1 MSFFNDTFFQALFNT
16 SVPRIIVKTE
26 GFDHTIVASND
37 AYSTLLNSQTPDFEQ
52 AILNMAFNNE
62 AGISA
67 ELEITPVET
76 VDGRSEYRIISIPR
90 NSISS
95 IVNFI
100 SSGLAILRG
109 RAMILE
115 VVNKAMLSLWDRDE
129 SITGKALLEFMPEL
143 KDQEFPDLLEQVF
156 TTGEPYKTVD
166 APVKLQTTEGMQ
178 TKYMDFSYTALKNAA
193 GKTDGIL
200 VLAEDVTERTLGRMR
215 EQQLTEELTVM
226 NEELAASNEEF
237 AAMNEELSAINEEL
251 VESREEQY
259 QLHEEL
265 SSSEVRF
272 RKLVQQAP
280 VAISILNGPEHTF
293 ESVNDKM
300 LSFLGKTERIIGM
313 PIKQALPELEP
324 QDLIDLMDDVYSRAE
339 LATVEEKKVKLEHD
353 GKLVERYFTY
363 LCQPLVNTYGKSTGL
378 MIVAI
383 DVTAQVLTRK
393 SVEINEHRFRFLL
406 NAIPQ
411 QVWTA
416 SPEGRVDY
424 VNQIMCDDLGKDK
437 AALIMNGWQGF
448 LHPDDFVRCM
458 DKYTM
463 ALKTREPYVDEFR
476 LLFADGKYHWHLGR
490 LIPLIQNGEIQLWIG
505 TNTNIDLQKANEL
518 KKDEFLSVASHE
530 LKTPLTSIKAFN
542 QLLQYTKEEEKKRTF
557 IRKSQEN
564 IIRLERLINDLL
576 DVTKINAGKM
586 AYDMKQF
593 NFRQM
598 LQESIENVQHT
609 SSTHQIILESAPD
622 LVYTGDHF
630 RMEQVMHNF
639 LSNAIKYSPDG
650 GNVIVNCRIEQESI
664 VVSVQDFGI
673 GIAEKDLSRLF
684 ERYYRADNITMRF
697 EGLGLGLFISSE
709 IIKRHQ
715 GNFWIESQVGQG
727 STFFFQLPLNRP
739 GNNHGFK
746 LRYVEDGAYLYVDWI
761 GFHNMDTVKDGC
773 MEIYKAV
780 EQYKVTKVVND
791 NTNVLGSWSD
801 AAEWVGEVWF
811 PKVEHAGLKYFAWI
825 YAPAAFSKMSANKS
839 VEKTNSRVKIR
850 LFTELQLGIQWITT
864 VE

>member
-1 MSFFNDTFFQALFNT
+1 MSFSNDIFFQALFNT

-26 GFDHTIVASND
+26 GPDHTIVASND
-37 AYSTLLNSQTPDFEQ
+37 AYKALLNSQHPHFEQ
-52 AILNMAFNNE
+52 VILNRVLNQE
-62 AGISA
+62 ALLSA
-67 ELEITPVET
+67 QLEITPVRD
-76 VDGRSEYRIISIPR
+76 VDGHSGYSIVSIPQT
-90 NSISS
+90 SLSS
-95 IVNFI
+95 IADFI

-109 RAMILE
+109 KDMVLE
-115 VVNKAMLSLWDRDE
+115 VVNKAMLGLWNRDE
-129 SITGKALLEFMPEL
+129 SITGKALLEFLPEL
-143 KDQEFPDLLEQVF
+143 KDQEFPDLLQHVF
-156 TTGEPYKTVD
+156 ATGELYKTAD
-166 APVKLQTTEGMQ
+166 APVKLQTAEGMQ

-193 GKTDGIL
+193 GETDGIL
-200 VLAEDVTERTLGRMR
+200 VLAEDVTERTIGRMR

-226 NEELAASNEEF
+226 NEELAASNEEY
-237 AAMNEELSAINEEL
+237 AAMNEELSSINEEL
-251 VESREEQY
+251 VESREEQH

-265 SSSEVRF
+265 STSEVRF

-280 VAISILNGPEHTF
+280 VAISILTGPLHTF

-300 LSFLGKTERIIGM
+300 LSFLGKTDKIIGQ
-313 PIKQALPELEP
+313 PIQKALPELEP
-324 QDLIDLMDDVYSRAE
+324 QNLIQLMDDVYSRGE
-339 LATVEEKKVKLEHD
+339 LVTVEEKKVKLEHD

-363 LCQPLVNTYGKSTGL
+363 LCQPILDTRGTTTGL
-378 MIVAI
+378 MIIAM

-393 SVEINEHRFRFLL
+393 SLETNEQRFRFLL

-424 VNQIMCDDLGKDK
+424 VNQVMCDDLGKDK
-437 AALIMNGWQGF
+437 DALIMNGWQGF

-458 DKYTM
+458 EKYTM
-463 ALKTREPYVDEFR
+463 ALKTKEPYVDEFR
-476 LLFADGKYHWHLGR
+476 LRFADGKYHWHLGR
-490 LIPLIQNGEIQLWIG
+490 LIPFIQNGEIQLWIG

-542 QLLQYTKEEEKKRTF
+542 QLLQYTSEEEKKRTF
-557 IRKSQEN
+557 TRKSHEN
-564 IIRLERLINDLL
+564 IIRLEHLINDLL
-576 DVTKINAGKM
+576 DVTKINAGKIV
-586 AYDMKQF
+586 YDMQRF
-593 NFRQM
+593 NFGQM

-609 SSTHQIILESAPD
+609 SSAHEIILESVPD
-622 LVYTGDHF
+622 LVYSGDRF
-630 RMEQVMHNF
+630 RLEQVMHNM
-639 LSNAIKYSPDG
+639 LTNAIKYSPDG
-650 GNVIVNCRIEQESI
+650 GKVIVNGRIEHGNI

-715 GNFWIESQVGQG
+715 GNFWIESEVGKG
-727 STFFFQLPLNRP
+727 STFFFRLPLRRP
-739 GNNHGFK
+739 GNKEGCK
-746 LRYVEDGAYLYVDWI
+746 ITYVEDGAYLYVDWI
-761 GFHNMDTVKDGC
+761 GFQNMDSVKAGC

-780 EQYKVTKVVND
+780 EQYKVTRVVND

-839 VEKTNSRVKIR
+839 VEKSTSGITIR
-850 LFTELQLGIQWITT
+850 LFTDLHLGVQWIKE